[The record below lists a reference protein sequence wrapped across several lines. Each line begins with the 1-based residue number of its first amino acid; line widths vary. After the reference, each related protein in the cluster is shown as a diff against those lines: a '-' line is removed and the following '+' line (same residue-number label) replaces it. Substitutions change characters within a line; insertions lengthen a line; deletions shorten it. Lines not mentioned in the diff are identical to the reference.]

1 MIWLTWRQH
10 RAQLLTTAALLL
22 LIGTGLLV
30 HGLGT
35 ADLRAG
41 LSGSDLDNAVGDHF
55 QSAYQVLG
63 WLPVLPGIVGL
74 FWGAPL
80 VSRELEQGTHR
91 LAWTQSVTRRH
102 WLAAKLGGL
111 GLVAAAGGL
120 AVGFMVNSWLSTL
133 EGTQFSERIGDAALF
148 GGSGVAS
155 GAWWLFAFMLGA
167 AAGAAS
173 RKLLPAL
180 AVTAALYFVTMYLFF
195 DFRGEYAEPVRV
207 VDPQTI
213 PAGLA
218 TGSAWIAPDG
228 AEVAQVPECANETRD
243 SYLPC
248 VENSGYKS
256 VIYLQP
262 ETRYWQFQWTEA
274 GILLGASLMLGAVV
288 VYRVARRGASA

>member
-10 RAQLLTTAALLL
+10 RAQLLATAALLL
-22 LIGTGLLV
+22 IIGTGLLV

-41 LSGSDLDNAVGDHF
+41 LSGPDLDDAVGGHF
-55 QSAYQVLG
+55 KPVYQVLG

-80 VSRELEQGTHR
+80 VSRELERGTHR
-91 LAWTQSVTRRH
+91 LAWTQSVTRRR

-111 GLVAAAGGL
+111 GLVAAAAGL
-120 AVGFMVNSWLSTL
+120 AVGFMVNFWLSTF
-133 EGTQFSERIGDAALF
+133 EGSRFSERIGDGALF

-167 AAGAAS
+167 AAGAVA

-180 AVTAALYFVTMYLFF
+180 AVTAALYFVVMFLFF
-195 DFRGEYAEPVRV
+195 ELRMAYAEPVRV
-207 VDPQTI
+207 VGDAV
-213 PAGLA
+213 PAGLV
-218 TGSAWIAPDG
+218 TGAAWLASDG
-228 AEVAQVPECANETRD
+228 AEVTEVPECANASRET
-243 SYLPC
+243 YLDC
-248 VENSGYKS
+248 VNASGYRS
-256 VIYLQP
+256 VLYVQP

-274 GILLGASLMLGAVV
+274 GILLAASLMLGAVV
-288 VYRVARRGASA
+288 VYRVARRPV

>member
-10 RAQLLTTAALLL
+10 RAQLLATAALLL
-22 LIGTGLLV
+22 IIGTGLLV

-41 LSGSDLDNAVGDHF
+41 LSGPDLDDAVGGHF
-55 QSAYQVLG
+55 TSVYQVLG

-111 GLVAAAGGL
+111 GLAAAAGGL
-120 AVGFMVNSWLSTL
+120 AVGFMVNSWLSTY
-133 EGTQFSERIGDAALF
+133 EGSRFTERIGDAALF
-148 GGSGVAS
+148 GGSGVAA

-167 AAGAAS
+167 AAGAVA

-180 AVTAALYFVTMYLFF
+180 AVTAALYFVVMFLFF
-195 DFRGEYAEPVRV
+195 DFRRDYAEPVRV
-207 VDPQTI
+207 VDDLV
-213 PAGLA
+213 PAGLI
-218 TGSAWIAPDG
+218 TGSAWLAPDG
-228 AEVAQVPECANETRD
+228 AEVAEVPECANASRET
-243 SYLPC
+243 YVGC
-248 VENSGYKS
+248 VNASDYRS
-256 VIYLQP
+256 VVYVQP

-274 GILLGASLMLGAVV
+274 GILLTASLMLGAVV
-288 VYRVARRGASA
+288 VYRVARRPV

>member
-41 LSGSDLDNAVGDHF
+41 LSGPDLDNAVGDHF
-55 QSAYQVLG
+55 QSAYQLLG

-80 VSRELEQGTHR
+80 VSRELERGTHR
-91 LAWTQSVTRRH
+91 LAWTQSVTRSH

-111 GLVAAAGGL
+111 GLVAAAAGL
-120 AVGFMVNSWLSTL
+120 AVGFMVDSWLSTF
-133 EGTQFSERIGDAALF
+133 EGSRFDERIGDAALF
-148 GGSGVAS
+148 GSSGVVA

-167 AAGAAS
+167 AVGAVA

-180 AVTAALYFVTMYLFF
+180 AVTAALYFLTMYLFF
-195 DFRGEYAEPVRV
+195 DFRGDYAEPVRV
-207 VDPQTI
+207 VGDTV
-213 PAGLA
+213 PAGLV
-218 TGSAWIAPDG
+218 TGSAWLAPDG
-228 AEVAQVPECANETRD
+228 AEVAQVPQCANASRD
-243 SYLPC
+243 DYVGC
-248 VENSGYKS
+248 VKASDYRS
-256 VIYLQP
+256 VLYVQP
-262 ETRYWQFQWTEA
+262 ESRYWQFQWTEA
-274 GILLGASLMLGAVV
+274 GILLAASLMLGAVV
-288 VYRVARRGASA
+288 VHRVARKGASA